1 MHAPIVS
8 RQVSGYSV
16 SQLTS
21 NLKKLMQERDYH
33 HKEALITSE
42 LHWSSYK
49 RLHNTINT
57 RMYKEKS
64 DYYSNQL
71 ADEQ

>member
-1 MHAPIVS
+1 
-8 RQVSGYSV
+8 
-16 SQLTS
+16 
-21 NLKKLMQERDYH
+21 MQERDYH

-71 ADEQ
+71 ADEQWWSVNII